1 MAFEF
6 DFREDHVQAL
16 LHPNPKYEEWYVALC
31 DVLPR
36 YEITSIPR
44 VAMFIAQT
52 AHESGNYVF
61 LEENLHYKAAAL
73 MKIWPKRFPADVAN
87 QVAGNPEAIAN
98 IAYSDRM
105 GNGNPASGDGWNFHG
120 RGLIQLT
127 GRTNYEKFAR
137 YIGKELEETVAYCA
151 TPDGAVESACFFWK
165 EENLNEHSDAG
176 DIERVT
182 RIINGGT
189 LGLEDRAG
197 RFNHAIRLLQS

>member
-1 MAFEF
+1 MSFEF
-6 DFREDHVQAL
+6 DFQEHHVQTL
-16 LHPNPKYEEWYVALC
+16 LHPNPKYEEWYAALS

-36 YEITSIPR
+36 YDITSVPR
-44 VAMFIAQT
+44 VAMFLAQT
-52 AHESGNYVF
+52 SHESGNYVF

-73 MKIWPKRFPADVAN
+73 MRIWPKRFPEEVAN

-105 GNGNPASGDGWNFHG
+105 GNGNPDSGDGWNFHG

-137 YIGKELEETVAYCA
+137 AIGKGLEETVDYCA

-165 EENLNEHSDAG
+165 EENLNKWSDENN
-176 DIERVT
+176 IVKVT
-182 RIINGGT
+182 EIINGGT
-189 LGLEDRAG
+189 LGIEDRTG
-197 RFNHAIRLLQS
+197 RYQHGLRVLQE